1 MTGLAADTARPSPQ
15 PDLGELRWPC
25 ARDATSPATPALTI
39 KHQPRAVSVIF
50 RPTVSVT
57 PANPENGHSREQAPR
72 MTPGNIASTVAQA
85 GGSTP
90 ENAELPA
97 NYAPADQE

>member
-1 MTGLAADTARPSPQ
+1 MT
-15 PDLGELRWPC
+15 
-25 ARDATSPATPALTI
+25 
-39 KHQPRAVSVIF
+39 
-50 RPTVSVT
+50 
-57 PANPENGHSREQAPR
+57 PEN
-72 MTPGNIASTVAQA
+72 TASTVAQA